1 MIQILNFRTHFEYYS
16 DVYATPNI
24 SFGNP
29 TLKFYRLL
37 SIFCMSLMVVEMVIK
52 IIMKA
57 ANLMCRIIHESLTV
71 FETRTPSG
79 RKPDV

>member
-1 MIQILNFRTHFEYYS
+1 MSDVTQNDVTQIRCNLDEISFS

-37 SIFCMSLMVVEMVIK
+37 SVFCMSLMVVEMIIK

-57 ANLMCRIIHESLTV
+57 ANLMCRVVHES
-71 FETRTPSG
+71 
-79 RKPDV
+79 